1 VAQTPIAVA
10 GVDAG
15 GTKTAGLLVDLEGR
29 VVARS
34 LAGTGNYQGPGVA
47 AAEAEI
53 RAALGELEGAAREA
67 GLRLAAVGFGISG
80 WDRPR
85 DEQVIRGMIE
95 RVCPEIPCVVMN
107 DTYLILR
114 AGALDGAGVA
124 VVSGTGSN
132 CVGMGRDGRLH
143 RVGGLMNEMGDFGS
157 GEDIGVEAIRAA
169 RRGRD
174 GRARPTS
181 LAARIEA
188 HFGLTELE
196 EIADRFISEFGMI
209 GAPGQVAPLVFEE
222 AAAGDPIARDI
233 LERAGAELGL
243 SAHITA
249 SHLFRPDEPFALVMG
264 GSVLQKGGDPTMRR
278 RVVDEVRRLFPK
290 VEGKVLQCEPVVG
303 GVFLGLD
310 LLKERGELPDGF
322 VWPDQTLWERLTT
335 PQ

>member
-1 VAQTPIAVA
+1 MAQTPIAVA
-10 GVDAG
+10 GIDAG

-34 LAGTGNYQGPGVA
+34 RAGTGNYQGPGVA
-47 AAEAEI
+47 TAEAEI
-53 RAALGELEGAAREA
+53 GVALTALEAAAGEA
-67 GLRLAAVGFGISG
+67 GLALAAVGFGISG

-95 RVCPEIPCVVMN
+95 RVCPEIPYTVMN

-114 AGALDGAGVA
+114 AGAVDGAGVA

-132 CVGMGRDGRLH
+132 TVGMGRDGRLH

-188 HFGLTELE
+188 HFELAELE
-196 EIADRFISEFGMI
+196 EIADRFISEFGLI

-222 AAAGDPIARDI
+222 AAAGDPVARDI

-243 SAHITA
+243 SARITA
-249 SHLFRPDEPFALVMG
+249 SHLFRPDDPFALVMG

-278 RVVDEVRRLFPK
+278 RIIDEVRCLFPH
-290 VEGKVLQCEPVVG
+290 VEGTVLQCEPVVG
-303 GVFLGLD
+303 GVFLALD
-310 LLKERGELPDGF
+310 LLKERGALPAGF
-322 VWPDQTLWERLTT
+322 AWPDEAFQARLTET
-335 PQ
+335 